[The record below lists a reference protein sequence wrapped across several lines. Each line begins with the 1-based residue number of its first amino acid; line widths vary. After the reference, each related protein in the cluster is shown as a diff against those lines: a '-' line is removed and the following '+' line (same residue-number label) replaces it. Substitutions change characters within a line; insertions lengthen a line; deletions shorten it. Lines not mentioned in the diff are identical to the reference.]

1 MATAINPAE
10 VAAKQKCDLFALI
23 FQEIEHNPLLLNEN
37 LEMILEANPVNN
49 KPEATLVKIGPFRAS
64 IRTYVAKHPV
74 SGELINNLPIMVSS
88 WRDNSFHL
96 KEGCET
102 PPTEKLNNQAFDS
115 VENSAKFFLSQ
126 VELISRANKKE
137 A

>member
-1 MATAINPAE
+1 MATIINPAE

-102 PPTEKLNNQAFDS
+102 PPIEKLNNKAFDS
-115 VENSAKFFLSQ
+115 IESSAKFFLSQ
-126 VELISRANKKE
+126 IELISRANKQE
-137 A
+137 G

>member
-1 MATAINPAE
+1 MATVINPAE
-10 VAAKQKCDLFALI
+10 VAAKQKSDLFALI

-37 LEMILEANPVNN
+37 LEMVLETNPVNN
-49 KPEATLVKIGPFRAS
+49 KPEATLVKVGPFRAS

-88 WRDNSFHL
+88 WRENSFHL

-102 PPTEKLNNQAFDS
+102 PPIEKLNNKAFVNVEDS
-115 VENSAKFFLSQ
+115 ANVFLAQ
-126 VELISRANKKE
+126 IELISRANKQE
-137 A
+137 D

>member
-1 MATAINPAE
+1 MATVINPAE

-64 IRTYVAKHPV
+64 IRAYVAKHPV

-102 PPTEKLNNQAFDS
+102 PPIEKLNNKAFEN
-115 VENSAKFFLSQ
+115 VEASAKFFLSQ
-126 VELISRANKKE
+126 VELISRANKQGV
-137 A
+137 

>member
-1 MATAINPAE
+1 MATVINPAE

-37 LEMILEANPVNN
+37 LEMVLEANPVNN

-102 PPTEKLNNQAFDS
+102 PPIEKLNNKAFANVEDS
-115 VENSAKFFLSQ
+115 ANFFLSQ
-126 VELISRANKKE
+126 IELISRANKQE
-137 A
+137 D

>member
-1 MATAINPAE
+1 MATVINPAE

-102 PPTEKLNNQAFDS
+102 PPIEKLNNKAFLNVKD
-115 VENSAKFFLSQ
+115 SAKFFLSQ
-126 VELISRANKKE
+126 IELISRANKQE
-137 A
+137 G

>member
-1 MATAINPAE
+1 MATVINPAE

-37 LEMILEANPVNN
+37 LEMVLETNPVNK
-49 KPEATLVKIGPFRAS
+49 KPEATLVKVGPFRAS

-102 PPTEKLNNQAFDS
+102 PPIEKLNNKAFVN
-115 VENSAKFFLSQ
+115 VEDSAKFFLSQ
-126 VELISRANKKE
+126 IELISRANKQE
-137 A
+137 G

>member
-1 MATAINPAE
+1 MATVINPAE
-10 VAAKQKCDLFALI
+10 LAAKQKCDLFALI

-102 PPTEKLNNQAFDS
+102 PPIEKLNNKAFVN
-115 VENSAKFFLSQ
+115 VEDSAKFFLSQ
-126 VELISRANKKE
+126 IELISRANKQE
-137 A
+137 G

>member
-1 MATAINPAE
+1 MATVINPAE

-102 PPTEKLNNQAFDS
+102 PPIEKLNNKAFVN
-115 VENSAKFFLSQ
+115 VEAVSYTHLTLPTKA
-126 VELISRANKKE
+126 
-137 A
+137 

>member
-1 MATAINPAE
+1 MATVINPAE

-102 PPTEKLNNQAFDS
+102 PPIEKLNNKAFVNVKD
-115 VENSAKFFLSQ
+115 SAKFFLSQ
-126 VELISRANKKE
+126 IELISRANKQE
-137 A
+137 G

>member
-1 MATAINPAE
+1 MATVINPAE

-102 PPTEKLNNQAFDS
+102 PPIE
-115 VENSAKFFLSQ
+115 LS
-126 VELISRANKKE
+126 LIHI
-137 A
+137 

>member
-1 MATAINPAE
+1 MATVINPAE

-102 PPTEKLNNQAFDS
+102 PPIEKLNNKAFEN
-115 VENSAKFFLSQ
+115 VEGSAKFFLSQ
-126 VELISRANKKE
+126 VELISRANKQE
-137 A
+137 V

>member
-1 MATAINPAE
+1 MATVINPAE

-102 PPTEKLNNQAFDS
+102 PPIEKLNNKAFEN
-115 VENSAKFFLSQ
+115 VEASAKFFLSQ
-126 VELISRANKKE
+126 VELISRANKQGV
-137 A
+137 